1 MGLKRYTRD
10 ELITI
15 LDDMLWEEIA
25 TSNKRWECDNVV
37 ITEGKSI
44 PRQGM
49 EQRLNNL
56 KVFRER
62 KKITTRNV
70 KKKVSAL
77 ITKLSLQEHNT
88 LLENL
93 FAWRKW

>member
-15 LDDMLWEEIA
+15 LDGMLWEEIA

-62 KKITTRNV
+62 KKDY
-70 KKKVSAL
+70 
-77 ITKLSLQEHNT
+77 
-88 LLENL
+88 
-93 FAWRKW
+93 